1 MDFLLQARQILS
13 DCLFVPIEKISENE
27 KINDIKPLDS
37 LTFELIMAQI
47 ETVTQKEI
55 NPAELL
61 NVHTVKEL
69 AHILEKYS
77 Q

>member
-13 DCLFVPIEKISENE
+13 DCLFVPIEKISEDE

-47 ETVTQKEI
+47 ETITQKEI

-69 AHILEKYS
+69 AHILEKHS

>member
-13 DCLFVPIEKISENE
+13 DCLFVPIEKISEDE

-47 ETVTQKEI
+47 ETITQKEI